1 MQDVILS
8 LPLCWR
14 ETLRKSQA
22 KTDNRVRI
30 IGGQWRGRK
39 IAFADGEGLR
49 PTGDRIRETLFN
61 WLMPVLP
68 DARCLDVFAGSGVLG
83 FEALSRGAAQCTLL
97 ERNAQAVRSLRMAQ
111 QQLGAETA
119 NIVLADSVS
128 WLGSASTGFD
138 IVFIDPPFADS
149 TLSPAAVVASL
160 EQYKLLAEDPWIYV
174 EQPATVLM
182 APPEGFATYR
192 QQRAG
197 QVCYALWRRGEKI
210 A

>member
-1 MQDVILS
+1 M
-8 LPLCWR
+8 
-14 ETLRKSQA
+14 
-22 KTDNRVRI
+22 
-30 IGGQWRGRK
+30 
-39 IAFADGEGLR
+39 
-49 PTGDRIRETLFN
+49 
-61 WLMPVLP
+61 
-68 DARCLDVFAGSGVLG
+68 
-83 FEALSRGAAQCTLL
+83 
-97 ERNAQAVRSLRMAQ
+97 RSLRVAQ

-182 APPEGFATYR
+182 ALPEGFATYR